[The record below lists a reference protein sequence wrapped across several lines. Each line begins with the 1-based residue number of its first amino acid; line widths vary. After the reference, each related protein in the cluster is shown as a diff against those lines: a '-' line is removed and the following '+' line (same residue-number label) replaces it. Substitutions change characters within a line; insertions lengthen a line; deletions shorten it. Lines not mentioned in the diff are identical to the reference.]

1 MSDHAE
7 DFRTVCV
14 RDKHESFMRE
24 VFEILIND
32 AVFDGTSRENRVV
45 NWIEPESLMALL
57 GKDLPE
63 EPQSNESMI
72 DTIRNIVKYSVKTGH
87 PRFINQLFSG
97 LDPYGLIAQWIT
109 DALNPSVYTYEVA
122 PVFTVLEH
130 QVLREMRRCVGY
142 ANGDGDGLFC
152 PGGSMANV
160 YGMHCARHRALP
172 NFKEDG
178 SFGSPRLVVM
188 TSKDAHYSL
197 KKAAF
202 LLGVGSSNVYLINVD
217 EAGRMD
223 LDHLRQEIQRA
234 HRENA
239 KPIMISA
246 TAGTTV
252 LGSIDPL
259 DGVAD
264 ICQEFGIWMHVD
276 AAWGGGIL
284 MSNKYRTLLK
294 GIER

>member
-1 MSDHAE
+1 
-7 DFRTVCV
+7 
-14 RDKHESFMRE
+14 
-24 VFEILIND
+24 
-32 AVFDGTSRENRVV
+32 
-45 NWIEPESLMALL
+45 
-57 GKDLPE
+57 
-63 EPQSNESMI
+63 
-72 DTIRNIVKYSVKTGH
+72 
-87 PRFINQLFSG
+87 
-97 LDPYGLIAQWIT
+97 
-109 DALNPSVYTYEVA
+109 
-122 PVFTVLEH
+122 
-130 QVLREMRRCVGY
+130 
-142 ANGDGDGLFC
+142 
-152 PGGSMANV
+152 
-160 YGMHCARHRALP
+160 
-172 NFKEDG
+172 
-178 SFGSPRLVVM
+178 M

-246 TAGTTV
+246 TAGKFLFCSLVLLRLTFFLLIIGTTV

-294 GIER
+294 GIERWSSSQFWSFLLSVTTKTLFQGWFCDVEPPQVAGRSSTMLHLPGAGCQHTGRSQFGSSHVPLPERQVLWF